1 MPPSDRSIAL
11 AATGLPSNPPRR
23 RRLRPRL
30 TAALALCAAAAVVL
44 SACGDAGPTP
54 TTSGPQAPAASGAS
68 PSDSS
73 AAGAIASAGAAASAT
88 SGGSSSRPS
97 ATLLALRLPAQLS
110 RAVVGT
116 LNGELLVLGG
126 IDPNGTTAD
135 ILRLDVSTGSA
146 QRVGHLASAVH
157 DASGAAL
164 GQDWLVIGGGR
175 TVATSAVQS
184 ASLSSGGVAVSS
196 VSALPAARADGASA
210 SIGGEIV
217 VAGGGR
223 GGVPDP
229 FVLATRDG
237 THFSVLGR
245 LRVAVRYP
253 AADAAGG
260 RLYLFGGATA
270 TGSTDEIQA
279 IDPATGAVQIVG
291 RLPYPLAQAA
301 AFTLG
306 GRVLIAGGMRGSRPS
321 SAILAFDPTTART
334 SVVGQLPEAVASA
347 GVAVL
352 GDTAYL
358 VGGETGSAFL
368 DTVIAVR

>member
-1 MPPSDRSIAL
+1 MPPTS
-11 AATGLPSNPPRR
+11 PRR
-23 RRLRPRL
+23 RRPRARL
-30 TAALALCAAAAVVL
+30 TAGLALCAAAAVAL
-44 SACGDAGPTP
+44 AACGDAGPTP
-54 TTSGPQAPAASGAS
+54 SAPGSQAPAASQAS
-68 PSDSS
+68 PSGAPAGGATAAA
-73 AAGAIASAGAAASAT
+73 AAGPSGT
-88 SGGSSSRPS
+88 TGGGSSSRPS
-97 ATLLALRLPAQLS
+97 ATLLPLRLPAPLS
-110 RAVVGT
+110 RAVVAT

-135 ILRLDVSTGSA
+135 ILRLDVSNGTA
-146 QRVGHLASAVH
+146 QRVGRLASAVH

-184 ASLSSGGVAVSS
+184 ASLTSGGVAVSS
-196 VSALPAARADGASA
+196 ASALPAARADGASA
-210 SIGGEIV
+210 SIDGEVI

-229 FVLATRDG
+229 VVLDTRDG
-237 THFSVLGR
+237 TRFSVLGR

-253 AADAAGG
+253 AADAAAG

-270 TGSTDEIQA
+270 SGSTDEIQA

-291 RLPYPLAQAA
+291 RLPYPLAQAT

-321 SAILAFDPTTART
+321 SAILAFDPATGRT

-347 GVAVL
+347 AVAVI

-368 DTVIAVR
+368 DTVIAVH